1 MAKLNSTYENSW
13 QRVSDSL
20 TRVEALM
27 KQLYFLKFGE
37 EWDEVQAAELKSRSD
52 VERDTQDEDLRLGS
66 VISLTSKSEEDE
78 QEEIN
83 IGAVIL
89 EPEAE
94 VTEASVDLR
103 SEHLNDE
110 QFGSYEV
117 SDVHVSPCDMEVNDR
132 RYSKVFN
139 AGTTNLEMGT
149 ECVED
154 EVIIDCSNVEAT
166 QADDEQEEVKTVAM
180 IQSNANWKILLESVG
195 STDVNVLAVP
205 IEIDAKFGCVYD
217 AHEVLDEWYDRDTIT
232 NSTKVTEM
240 DWGNKKIKIMG
251 ESFGFEEIWFL
262 VGALTCEINAA
273 TVSTCSKTKI
283 YGSPNLLST
292 APKTYKHEDSSL
304 AWMALSVLDVFILDK
319 EKENFS
325 IARFKSFPFDPG
337 GCWYSN
343 LYWTDVSYTELNLE
357 DKVVFEDWDI
367 STGAFIESFAMAKL
381 NSTYENSWQ
390 RVSDSLTRVEALMKQ
405 LYFLKFGEEW
415 DEVQAAELKSRSDVE
430 RDTQDED
437 LRLGSVI
444 SLTSKSE
451 EDEQE
456 EINIGAVILEPEAEV
471 TEASVDLRSEHL
483 NDEQFGSYEVSDVHV
498 SPCDMEVNDRRYSKV
513 FNAGTTN
520 LEMGTECVEDEV
532 IIDCSNVE
540 ATQADDEQEE
550 VKTVAMIQSNANW
563 KILLESVGS
572 TDVNVLAVPIE
583 IDAKFGCVYDAHE
596 VLDEWYDRDTI
607 TNSTKVTEMDWGNK
621 KIKIMGESFGFE
633 EIWFLVGAL
642 TCEINAATVSTCSK
656 TKIYGSPN
664 LLSTAPKTY
673 KHEDSSLAWM
683 ALSVL
688 DVFILDK
695 EKENFSIARFKSFP
709 FDPGGCWYSNLYWTD
724 VSYTELNLEDKVVFE
739 DWDISTGAFIESFA
753 MAKLNSTYENSWQR
767 VSDSLTRVE
776 ALMKQLYFLKFGE
789 EWDEVQ
795 AAELKS
801 RSDVER
807 DTQDEDL
814 RLGSVISLTS
824 KSEEDEQEEINIGA
838 VILEPEAEVTEASVD
853 LRSEHLNDEQF
864 GSYEVSDVHVS
875 PCDMEVNDRRYSK
888 VFNAGTTNLEMGTE
902 CVEDEVIIDCSNVE
916 ATQADDEQEE
926 VKTVAMIQS
935 NANWKILLESVG
947 STDVNVLAVPIEI
960 DAKFGCVYDAHEVL
974 DEWYDRDTIT
984 NSTKVTEMDWGN
996 KKIKIMGESF
1006 GFEEIWFLVGALTC
1020 EINAAT
1026 VSTCSKTKIYG
1037 SPNLLSTAPK
1047 TYKHEDSSLAW
1058 MALSVL
1064 DVFILD
1070 KEKENFSIARFKS
1083 FPFDP
1088 GGCWYSNLYWTDVS
1102 YTELNLEDKIQYSRN
1117 MVSDSWKSALSEA
1130 LKSLRSVRPP
1140 AFTVKKALKRSKP
1153 GDKSFEL
1160 ISPIH
1165 DRSLSDEL
1173 PEEPQLRA
1181 KRSTGVYG

>member
-357 DKVVFEDWDI
+357 DKVVFEDWGEEATSLGPGAPVGGAGGLSNDGDGAGAGGAFTGGVVG
-367 STGAFIESFAMAKL
+367 TGAGGE
-381 NSTYENSWQ
+381 
-390 RVSDSLTRVEALMKQ
+390 LTGTGAGGELTGAGTGGDDAGDLVTGAGAAAFDGDKAGDGALGDEAGGADL
-405 LYFLKFGEEW
+405 GE
-415 DEVQAAELKSRSDVE
+415 ATGAP
-430 RDTQDED
+430 D
-437 LRLGSVI
+437 LGF
-444 SLTSKSE
+444 
-451 EDEQE
+451 D
-456 EINIGAVILEPEAEV
+456 G
-471 TEASVDLRSEHL
+471 ASVGDAVGVVTAGVAGDL
-483 NDEQFGSYEVSDVHV
+483 DGAA
-498 SPCDMEVNDRRYSKV
+498 
-513 FNAGTTN
+513 AG
-520 LEMGTECVEDEV
+520 D
-532 IIDCSNVE
+532 
-540 ATQADDEQEE
+540 
-550 VKTVAMIQSNANW
+550 
-563 KILLESVGS
+563 
-572 TDVNVLAVPIE
+572 
-583 IDAKFGCVYDAHE
+583 
-596 VLDEWYDRDTI
+596 
-607 TNSTKVTEMDWGNK
+607 
-621 KIKIMGESFGFE
+621 
-633 EIWFLVGAL
+633 
-642 TCEINAATVSTCSK
+642 
-656 TKIYGSPN
+656 
-664 LLSTAPKTY
+664 
-673 KHEDSSLAWM
+673 
-683 ALSVL
+683 
-688 DVFILDK
+688 
-695 EKENFSIARFKSFP
+695 
-709 FDPGGCWYSNLYWTD
+709 
-724 VSYTELNLEDKVVFE
+724 
-739 DWDISTGAFIESFA
+739 
-753 MAKLNSTYENSWQR
+753 
-767 VSDSLTRVE
+767 
-776 ALMKQLYFLKFGE
+776 
-789 EWDEVQ
+789 
-795 AAELKS
+795 
-801 RSDVER
+801 
-807 DTQDEDL
+807 
-814 RLGSVISLTS
+814 
-824 KSEEDEQEEINIGA
+824 
-838 VILEPEAEVTEASVD
+838 
-853 LRSEHLNDEQF
+853 
-864 GSYEVSDVHVS
+864 
-875 PCDMEVNDRRYSK
+875 
-888 VFNAGTTNLEMGTE
+888 
-902 CVEDEVIIDCSNVE
+902 
-916 ATQADDEQEE
+916 
-926 VKTVAMIQS
+926 
-935 NANWKILLESVG
+935 
-947 STDVNVLAVPIEI
+947 
-960 DAKFGCVYDAHEVL
+960 
-974 DEWYDRDTIT
+974 
-984 NSTKVTEMDWGN
+984 
-996 KKIKIMGESF
+996 
-1006 GFEEIWFLVGALTC
+1006 
-1020 EINAAT
+1020 
-1026 VSTCSKTKIYG
+1026 
-1037 SPNLLSTAPK
+1037 
-1047 TYKHEDSSLAW
+1047 
-1058 MALSVL
+1058 
-1064 DVFILD
+1064 
-1070 KEKENFSIARFKS
+1070 
-1083 FPFDP
+1083 
-1088 GGCWYSNLYWTDVS
+1088 
-1102 YTELNLEDKIQYSRN
+1102 
-1117 MVSDSWKSALSEA
+1117 
-1130 LKSLRSVRPP
+1130 
-1140 AFTVKKALKRSKP
+1140 
-1153 GDKSFEL
+1153 
-1160 ISPIH
+1160 
-1165 DRSLSDEL
+1165 
-1173 PEEPQLRA
+1173 
-1181 KRSTGVYG
+1181 

>member
-656 TKIYGSPN
+656 SKMLVLLGNSHLLTTSTMEMWAIQDLLIEKNFKSSTIMLFGSMLAIVAVNLYDINLGNVFNEVLFEKIADDYTNEMKRLRLWKIYVTHKSVNSLLLRSSSVQLAAKIYGSPN

-739 DWDISTGAFIESFA
+739 DWGIDMNQKKRSCPIEPKGRKATAQDEWAIYCTTMSP
-753 MAKLNSTYENSWQR
+753 
-767 VSDSLTRVE
+767 
-776 ALMKQLYFLKFGE
+776 KQLE
-789 EWDEVQ
+789 
-795 AAELKS
+795 
-801 RSDVER
+801 
-807 DTQDEDL
+807 
-814 RLGSVISLTS
+814 
-824 KSEEDEQEEINIGA
+824 KSECA
-838 VILEPEAEVTEASVD
+838 
-853 LRSEHLNDEQF
+853 R
-864 GSYEVSDVHVS
+864 GSYW
-875 PCDMEVNDRRYSK
+875 
-888 VFNAGTTNLEMGTE
+888 GLG
-902 CVEDEVIIDCSNVE
+902 IIIYKE
-916 ATQADDEQEE
+916 
-926 VKTVAMIQS
+926 
-935 NANWKILLESVG
+935 LLC
-947 STDVNVLAVPIEI
+947 LIW
-960 DAKFGCVYDAHEVL
+960 GC
-974 DEWYDRDTIT
+974 
-984 NSTKVTEMDWGN
+984 
-996 KKIKIMGESF
+996 
-1006 GFEEIWFLVGALTC
+1006 
-1020 EINAAT
+1020 
-1026 VSTCSKTKIYG
+1026 
-1037 SPNLLSTAPK
+1037 
-1047 TYKHEDSSLAW
+1047 
-1058 MALSVL
+1058 
-1064 DVFILD
+1064 
-1070 KEKENFSIARFKS
+1070 
-1083 FPFDP
+1083 
-1088 GGCWYSNLYWTDVS
+1088 
-1102 YTELNLEDKIQYSRN
+1102 
-1117 MVSDSWKSALSEA
+1117 
-1130 LKSLRSVRPP
+1130 
-1140 AFTVKKALKRSKP
+1140 
-1153 GDKSFEL
+1153 
-1160 ISPIH
+1160 
-1165 DRSLSDEL
+1165 
-1173 PEEPQLRA
+1173 
-1181 KRSTGVYG
+1181 